1 MNAWWSDPVV
11 WTVAALALVLV
22 DVFLGFVLLP
32 FAAGF
37 ALLAALALVGGVPSW
52 QVAAFVYAAS
62 VVAGYLA
69 LRWALKRGEA
79 GRKDVN
85 DY

>member
-1 MNAWWSDPVV
+1 VDAWWSDPVV

-37 ALLAALALVGGVPSW
+37 ALLALASLAGVVVTW
-52 QVAAFVYAAS
+52 QHAAFGYAVA
-62 VVAGYLA
+62 VVAGYLL
-69 LRWALKRGEA
+69 LRWVLARGA
-79 GRKDVN
+79 GRRKDVN